1 VELIATRT
9 YERAVRK
16 LLSLEQ
22 REAMEAAIC
31 ADPLRA
37 PVIPGSGGIRK
48 FRWMAPGRGKRGG
61 VRTIYFFYAQ
71 TPAVY
76 LLTVYAKAE
85 REDLRPKDLRAWA
98 RLVSEI
104 KKEITR

>member
-1 VELIATRT
+1 VELIATRS

-16 LLSLEQ
+16 LLPLEQ

-48 FRWMAPGRGKRGG
+48 LRWIASGRGKRGG
-61 VRTIYFFYAQ
+61 VRTIYFFDAQ

-85 REDLRPKDLRAWA
+85 CEDLRPEDLRAWS
-98 RLVSEI
+98 RLVAEI
-104 KKEITR
+104 KREAKG